1 VLLSVVDATR
11 LSMRPCRLRTVYFTR
26 GFTTSHH
33 VHSAKNYFW
42 IQGLISRTATFRQ
55 EKLPNFGRSAVARNA
70 SSSAVVIS
78 MPACTHVLTRCSS
91 LM

>member
-42 IQGLISRTATFRQ
+42 IQGL
-55 EKLPNFGRSAVARNA
+55 
-70 SSSAVVIS
+70 
-78 MPACTHVLTRCSS
+78 
-91 LM
+91 